1 MPSERRFNEQ
11 ETAYILDQAAN
22 AEPAETDD
30 GQSVIGTDIRL
41 AVQQGMTLQ
50 QLQDIAT
57 EVGLS
62 PLAVAAAAKGVER
75 GDLVPTQQRTYA
87 GLPVGV
93 SRTIELGRTV
103 SDAEWER
110 LVVAL
115 RETFQARGT
124 MVTEGS
130 LRHWSNGNLQA
141 LLEPTATGHRLRL
154 QTRKGDAGLMFGLGL
169 GTALMGGVIGI
180 AFALSTVPLHTT
192 HPWWLPTLFG
202 AVGLALIARPV
213 LTLPK
218 WARTRAAQMELFAE
232 TSARILNP

>member
-1 MPSERRFNEQ
+1 MSTERRFNEQ
-11 ETAYILDQAAN
+11 ETAYILERAAA
-22 AEPAETDD
+22 AEPAASDD
-30 GQSVIGTDIRL
+30 GMSPTSADQRPGVP
-41 AVQQGMTLQ
+41 QGMTLQ
-50 QLQDIAT
+50 QLQDIAA
-57 EVGLS
+57 EVGLNTA
-62 PLAVAAAAKGVER
+62 AVSAAAQSIER

-93 SRTIELGRTV
+93 TRTIELGRAVT
-103 SDAEWER
+103 DAEWER
-110 LVVAL
+110 MVVAL

-154 QTRKGDAGLMFGLGL
+154 QTRKGDTGLMIGIGV
-169 GTALMGGVIGI
+169 GTMLMGGVLGI
-180 AFALSTVPLHTT
+180 ALALSSTPLHTT

-213 LTLPK
+213 FTLPT
-218 WARTRAAQMELFAE
+218 WARTRAAQMEQFAE
-232 TSARILNP
+232 TAARILKP